1 MKTFGVIGLGFIF
14 NRHLEA
20 IESNGG
26 EIVMG
31 CDIDKSK
38 KDKLPQTALFTEN
51 WKKVRGADFISILT
65 PNHLHKRMAKEFARQ
80 CKIVL
85 IEKPPVISSQE
96 LRELADYDNIYTVL
110 QLRHHPAIFKWK
122 QQIYADRKYRV
133 EMKILVRRDE
143 WYFKSWKADH
153 RRSGGLL
160 FNIGI
165 HYFDLL
171 VHLFGPAKSVT
182 PICIGEKRAWGNIN
196 FKNAAVDWEISLEA
210 PMDNQKR
217 LLTINDERI
226 DLSKGF
232 ENLHV
237 KVYENLINNKGT
249 HISECEETIKLIEA
263 LKYEKRNL

>member
-1 MKTFGVIGLGFIF
+1 MKTFGVIGLGFIY

-26 EIVMG
+26 KIVIG

-38 KDKLPQTALFTEN
+38 KDKLPQEALFTED
-51 WKKVRGADFISILT
+51 WKKIRGADYISILT
-65 PNHLHKRMAKEFARQ
+65 PNHLHKEMAKEFAKQ
-80 CKIVL
+80 GKIVL
-85 IEKPPVISSQE
+85 VEKPAVISHKE
-96 LRELADYDNIYTVL
+96 LKELSEYDNVYTVL
-110 QLRHHPAIFKWK
+110 QLRHHPAIFKLK
-122 QQIYADRKYRV
+122 ERIDYFPKYKV
-133 EMKILVRRDE
+133 FMKILVRRDD

-171 VHLFGPAKSVT
+171 VYLFGPPINVN
-182 PICIGEKRAWGNIN
+182 PICVGEKRAWGNIN
-196 FKNAAVDWEISLEA
+196 FKNAAVEWEISLEA

-226 DLSKGF
+226 DLSQYF
-232 ENLHV
+232 ENLHI
-237 KVYENLINNKGT
+237 KVYENLLNNKGI
-249 HISECEETIKLIEA
+249 HVKECEETIKLIEA
-263 LKYEKRNL
+263 LKHG